1 MKNGEMSAEENFNLS
16 GCYGF
21 LLYNNYI
28 YKKKGEN
35 KLMVQIKIFAKEF
48 KTGNLVQK
56 HLTM

>member
-1 MKNGEMSAEENFNLS
+1 MNNREIIIIKKQDSLFEII
-16 GCYGF
+16 CF

-35 KLMVQIKIFAKEF
+35 KLMVQIKNICKEF

-56 HLTM
+56 ST